1 MVTDIELN
9 GYVHV
14 PARPLILY
22 HQHKFR
28 LYRIIG
34 AFLGR
39 TRRLNQDSTDTI
51 HNRMSQWRHDLPD
64 VLTLNGHERATSQN
78 AVQPTQIHAL
88 SLQLTYDNL
97 QIILHRTAVFKSDM
111 MEGEIGTMSPKAST
125 SLQQMLTSALD
136 TSELYR
142 HPHVLNACRK
152 THADLHIGITM
163 FTAGVVLCA
172 ICLSRPLTEMGAR
185 AKTGV
190 MHIIRMCREM
200 PADRYS
206 GQIVS
211 EQSLRIIDS
220 LVEVILRQ
228 ETDLIT
234 GRIPYATTDT
244 TRSNTSTGV
253 STEASA
259 SWPIS
264 SNETAIATQGAVQ
277 NRARADRVLEPIQ
290 ESEHNVPIFHAA
302 AHHMELQLTSVS
314 KFLSSIFLACH
325 HGIHRSAAIWNPK
338 SLSTHSIGMAT
349 CLS

>member
-1 MVTDIELN
+1 
-9 GYVHV
+9 
-14 PARPLILY
+14 
-22 HQHKFR
+22 
-28 LYRIIG
+28 
-34 AFLGR
+34 
-39 TRRLNQDSTDTI
+39 
-51 HNRMSQWRHDLPD
+51 
-64 VLTLNGHERATSQN
+64 
-78 AVQPTQIHAL
+78 VQPTQIHAL